1 MKNPFVIAISLGVL
15 VPALAVADDWPC
27 WRGPRHD
34 GISTEI
40 GWLEE
45 WPKDGPKV
53 VWKTEVGT
61 GFCTVSVASGRLYT
75 LGNRDNT
82 DTVYCFD
89 ADSGKKLWSH
99 SYPAALEDKLFE
111 GGPTST
117 PTIDAG
123 RVFTLSRWGD
133 LFCFDAA
140 DGKVIWSKN
149 IQKETK
155 LRVPGWGY
163 AGSPLIRDNL
173 LVLNIGEAGVA
184 LEKQSG
190 KVVWAS
196 ADKDAGYSSP
206 MPFRRGS
213 DWFAVFS
220 SDEAYTAV
228 NLKTGKPAWSVRW
241 LTRYGLNAAEP
252 IVAGEQVFLS
262 SGYGKGGALF
272 KLGDKD
278 ATEVWRNRNMR
289 NQFNSCVLLDGFLF
303 GIDGDTTTKTALKCV
318 ELKSGEVRWTH
329 EGTGSGAVM
338 AADGRLIVLTESGEL
353 LVAKATSEGFR
364 PSARAKVL
372 DGKCWTVPV
381 LANGRLYCRNAAGDL
396 VCLDVQR
403 AK

>member
-1 MKNPFVIAISLGVL
+1 MKNLTGCLLLLGFL
-15 VPALAVADDWPC
+15 ASGPALADDWPC

-34 GISTEI
+34 GISREG
-40 GWLEE
+40 GWLDE

-53 VWKTEVGT
+53 LWKAEVGT
-61 GFCTVSVASGRLYT
+61 GFSSVSVANGRLCT
-75 LGNRDNT
+75 MGNRDNT

-89 ADSGKKLWSH
+89 AVSGKKLWSH

-117 PTIDAG
+117 PTIDNG
-123 RVFTLSRWGD
+123 RVYTLSRWGD

-140 DGKVIWSKN
+140 DGKIVWSKN
-149 IQKETK
+149 IQKDTK

-163 AGSPLIRDNL
+163 AGSPLIHDDM
-173 LVLNIGEAGVA
+173 LVLNIGEAGAA
-184 LEKQSG
+184 LEKQTG

-206 MPFRRGS
+206 IPFQRGGA
-213 DWFAVFS
+213 WFAVFS
-220 SDEAYTAV
+220 SDDAYTAV

-252 IVAGEQVFLS
+252 ILAGEQVFLS
-262 SGYGKGGALF
+262 SGYGKGGALL
-272 KLGDKD
+272 KIGDKEP
-278 ATEVWRNRNMR
+278 TEVWRNRNMR
-289 NQFNSCVLLDGFLF
+289 NQFNSCVLLDGFLY

-329 EGTGSGAVM
+329 EGTGSGAVT
-338 AADGRLIVLTESGEL
+338 AADGKLIVLSESGEL
-353 LVAKATSEGFR
+353 LVGKASPDGFR
-364 PSARAKVL
+364 PTARAKVL

-381 LANGRLYCRNAAGDL
+381 LANGRIYCRNARGDL
-396 VCLDVQR
+396 VCLDVSR
-403 AK
+403 MR